1 MKRINFKRLEVQTS
15 FDGTMQTF
23 DVTQTVGN
31 MMMYNGSV
39 LLDIGFEDLARE
51 IYYSNGEVEVD
62 GKYAN
67 AIAQVVRQSQLI
79 AAIKRELIARLTKE
93 D

>member
-51 IYYSNGEVEVD
+51 IYYSNGEVAVD

>member
-1 MKRINFKRLEVQTS
+1 MKINFKRLEAQTS
-15 FDGTMQTF
+15 FDGSKQTF
-23 DVTQTVGN
+23 DVAKAVGN

-51 IYYSNGEVEVD
+51 IYYSTDEVEVD
-62 GKYAN
+62 DKYTN

-79 AAIKRELIARLTKE
+79 AAIKRELITRLTNKG
-93 D
+93 

>member
-79 AAIKRELIARLTKE
+79 AAIKRELIALLTKE